1 MIRKSLL
8 CSMLAVIMLVSV
20 LFSSMTSTAHAEGN
34 ELTDVQR
41 NAIAML
47 NYITVLTQEINESKN
62 SRLYMEEAYSKLIN
76 NTYPNAVDSLTLSQL
91 TGLLDT
97 MENYRMVSVKRD
109 RLQFIY
115 EQNQAKAIR
124 AAIPNPLGLIGAL
137 QSGSKVKM
145 AVAIAYMAVDSVT
158 SYAAATE
165 ELDMQY
171 LQDGWALDDE
181 EAATLHNSR
190 KNTFSYM
197 IKMVRDYDVPGDL
210 ALTEKSV
217 EEFVKWK
224 NNTNTVARIHFLE
237 SNKDT
242 YRNYGGYW
250 LLLAESYYDNGD
262 YQKCLKSIDAY
273 EALDVRIFRKDY
285 EYSRVLP
292 LAINAA
298 EQVYSSADYVPAAKR
313 YADQILNNCDH
324 EDWALR
330 YFAAQTY
337 IELYGRTLDINYLQ
351 TAYSIVLDN
360 VNYLV
365 SEQRTMNATYLAPVA
380 EATAPKDATKEEK
393 QQIKNY
399 NKLLKEQ
406 RKVELP
412 PVYEPLQLNC
422 DLLFAIADK
431 LNLQVADKTKIN
443 SILHPDNEPLYLSSA
458 LDRAYWF
465 DDGNSPANP
474 AKTDLDGLEYA
485 GTAIKLPCTYVT
497 SGTVITVSITEED
510 GNTAEYNDWKFESL
524 SRGKEANVESFTA
537 IYTSE
542 SAKKH
547 EWKPNADIIIT
558 ITPKEG
564 SLAATLSAHY
574 TTVNAKTAWYDYLKV
589 WEGQNNEW
597 YDYLKV
603 WESKVKFER
612 KTK

>member
-1 MIRKSLL
+1 MKKKSLL
-8 CSMLAVIMLVSV
+8 CNVLVVIMLISI
-20 LFSSMTSTAHAEGN
+20 LLSGRPSTAIAEGN
-34 ELTDVQR
+34 NLTDVQR

-124 AAIPNPLGLIGAL
+124 AAIPNPLGLISAV
-137 QSGSKVKM
+137 QSGSKIKM
-145 AVAIAYMAVDSVT
+145 ALAIAYMAVDSVT

-165 ELDMQY
+165 ELDLQY

-181 EAATLHNSR
+181 EAAALHNSR
-190 KNTFSYM
+190 KNMFSYM
-197 IKMVRDYDVPGDL
+197 IKMVRDYDIPGDL

-237 SNKDT
+237 SNRDT
-242 YRNYGGYW
+242 YQNYGGYW
-250 LLLAESYYDNGD
+250 LLLAESYYDSGD
-262 YQKCLKSIDAY
+262 YQKCLESIDAY
-273 EALDVRIFRKDY
+273 EALGVRIFRKDY

-298 EQVYSSADYVPAAKR
+298 EKTYKSADYVSVAKQ
-313 YADQILNNCDH
+313 YADKILNNCDH

-330 YFAAQTY
+330 YFVAQTY
-337 IELYGRTLDINYLQ
+337 IELYGKTQNASYLQ
-351 TAYSIVLDN
+351 EAYSIVLDN
-360 VNYLV
+360 VNYLA
-365 SEQRTMNATYLAPVA
+365 SEQRKMNAIYLAPVT
-380 EATAPKDATKEEK
+380 EVSTPKDATKEEK
-393 QQIKNY
+393 QQIKSY

-406 RKVELP
+406 RKIELP

-422 DLLFAIADK
+422 DLLFGIADK
-431 LNLQVADKTKIN
+431 LNLRVTDKTKIN
-443 SILHPDNEPLYLSSA
+443 NILHPNNEQLFLTSA

-465 DDGNSPANP
+465 KDDSTSIESI
-474 AKTDLDGLEYA
+474 KIDLDGIDYA
-485 GTAIKLPCTYVT
+485 GTAIKLPCNCVT
-497 SGTVITVSITEED
+497 SGTVISVSVTEED
-510 GNTAEYNDWKFESL
+510 GNSTNYNDWKFESL
-524 SRGKEANVESFTA
+524 SRGKETNVEAFTV
-537 IYTSE
+537 IFTSE

-547 EWKPNADIIIT
+547 EWKPDAEIVVIIV
-558 ITPKEG
+558 PKEG
-564 SLAATLSAHY
+564 SLAPSLSVSY
-574 TTVNAKTAWYDYLKV
+574 TTVNAKTAWYDYFKV

-603 WESKVKFER
+603 WKNKVKFER
-612 KTK
+612 AD